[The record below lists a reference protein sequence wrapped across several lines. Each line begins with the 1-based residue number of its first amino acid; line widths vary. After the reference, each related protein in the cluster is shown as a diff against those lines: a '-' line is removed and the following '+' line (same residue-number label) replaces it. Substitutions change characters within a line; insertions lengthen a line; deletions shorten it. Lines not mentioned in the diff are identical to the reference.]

1 MFHKLIFTYTFR
13 YYPGVIRG
21 HPDGVVG
28 LALRGWDGGQSDL
41 RADASQGPQHVGQ
54 LLQCC
59 SAAVVVTGHCS
70 GQCEAGHRVSTDN
83 SAALCSA
90 AHQRRSSLRTNTHAA
105 SPPASITYVGATL
118 SSLQCPESFTT
129 NWTCEAW
136 RQGRL
141 CCVCSPLC
149 CPPTA
154 PPHHILHIAESW
166 LQSRLL
172 LRNLIQAATIIFSAM
187 FENISIGIFIVV
199 NLWKS
204 QPGSTSHNFFG
215 YVGINYF
222 LLILPFD
229 PK

>member
-1 MFHKLIFTYTFR
+1 MFHKLVFTYTFR

-59 SAAVVVTGHCS
+59 SGGHGSLQWAMWGRPPSVYWQLCCTL
-70 GQCEAGHRVSTDN
+70 QC
-83 SAALCSA
+83 CIA
-90 AHQRRSSLRTNTHAA
+90 AHQRRSSPRANTHTA
-105 SPPASITYVGATL
+105 SPHASITYVGATL
-118 SSLQCPESFTT
+118 SSLQCQDSFTT

-141 CCVCSPLC
+141 CVCSPLC

-166 LQSRLL
+166 RLQSRLL
-172 LRNLIQAATIIFSAM
+172 LRNLIQATIIFSAM

-222 LLILPFD
+222 QLILPFD